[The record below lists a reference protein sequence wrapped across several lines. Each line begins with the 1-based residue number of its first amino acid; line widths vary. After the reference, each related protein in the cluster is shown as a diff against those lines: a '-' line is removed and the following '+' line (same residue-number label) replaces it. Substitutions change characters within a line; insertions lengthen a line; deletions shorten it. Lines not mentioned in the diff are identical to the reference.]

1 MGQHTDMMMQDVMIA
16 DKRETRKSA
25 LQIEDMI
32 GKFVL
37 LTYFLWHLYNAG
49 IATAASLVGAH
60 HDLMWWL
67 SFVSHATSLGFV
79 AMIVWLTITRSA
91 PVDVAPGIEAR
102 ISAFLGTFIL
112 LGLMAVPHAP
122 LGEAQ
127 MLIGTTF
134 IIVGTVS
141 SIWCIKWLGS
151 AFSVMAAARNLVT
164 TGPYAHVRH
173 PLYTAEALTVIGVII
188 TNGTFLGL
196 LIGSMQFFFQYRRM
210 INEEKVLS
218 AVHPSYAAYKAVTP
232 RVIPRLLSRST
243 KAA

>member
-1 MGQHTDMMMQDVMIA
+1 MTMQDVMFV
-16 DKRETRKSA
+16 DQREKRRSA
-25 LQIEDMI
+25 LQIEDII

-49 IATAASLVGAH
+49 IATVASLVNAQY
-60 HDLMWWL
+60 DVMWWL
-67 SFVSHATSLGFV
+67 SFVSHVTSLGFV
-79 AMIVWLTITRSA
+79 AMIVGLTVTRSA

-122 LGEAQ
+122 LGEVQ
-127 MLIGTTF
+127 MFIGTTF

-141 SIWCIKWLGS
+141 SIWCIKWLGR

-188 TNGTFLGL
+188 TNGTQLGL
-196 LIGSMQFFFQYRRM
+196 LIGGMQFFFQYRRM

-218 AVHPSYAAYKAVTP
+218 SVHPSYAAYKAVTP
-232 RVIPRLLSRST
+232 RVIPRLFGCSSAKT
-243 KAA
+243 A